1 MDNQQVTKL
10 YFTRVGTSET
20 RRENRKVR
28 YSPVKYE
35 STYVLTLIELIW
47 TISPAFILI
56 AIAFPSFRLLYL
68 LDEVISPT
76 ITIKVVGFLKNG
88 LKSYIL
94 NKKKDT
100 LVNNWGQNNIIQ
112 SLNRFYN
119 LNLLSKINKKE
130 SPIVKFTSSYSSITK
145 KHFHTRCRAMNRVG
159 PHDMDVISVIFGLI
173 LGDGY
178 LSNRT
183 GEGVRICIKQSIK
196 HKDYLFSLYEFFY
209 NRGYCSNNEPREYT
223 RTIKGKDGKIYLPS
237 FFYNIK
243 KMRQRGRTF

>member
-1 MDNQQVTKL
+1 M
-10 YFTRVGTSET
+10 
-20 RRENRKVR
+20 
-28 YSPVKYE
+28 
-35 STYVLTLIELIW
+35 
-47 TISPAFILI
+47 
-56 AIAFPSFRLLYL
+56 
-68 LDEVISPT
+68 EVIDPVM
-76 ITIKVVGFLKNG
+76 TIKAIGFLKNG

-223 RTIKGKDGKIYLPS
+223 RTIKGKDGKIYSPHRLGLGQDPLHLLGGREGGRFEFNTFTFRS
-237 FFYNIK
+237 FVWIYDLFYKKGKKVIPFNISNYI
-243 KMRQRGRTF
+243 TPLTLAI